1 MHRILE
7 IALGVGLGMT
17 IFLVIIWILGTCVYI
32 CCGKTKNIAT
42 VRKLKMYEGI
52 KESGPIEDN
61 DLNKPLVETPP
72 INNEIDYII

>member
-32 CCGKTKNIAT
+32 CCGKTKKIAT
-42 VRKLKMYEGI
+42 VRKLKTYEGV
-52 KESGPIEDN
+52 KESPV
-61 DLNKPLVETPP
+61 VETKESPV
-72 INNEIDYII
+72 IESEENKIENV